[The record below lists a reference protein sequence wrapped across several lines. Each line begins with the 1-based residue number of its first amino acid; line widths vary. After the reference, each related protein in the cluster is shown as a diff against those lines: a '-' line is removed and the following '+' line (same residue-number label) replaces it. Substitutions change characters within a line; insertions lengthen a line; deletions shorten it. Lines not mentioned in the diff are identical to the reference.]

1 MSKVRSS
8 SIYLIE
14 AGWEVCNKV
23 GGIYTVLRSKA
34 PEMVEEWG
42 DQYCLLGPLN
52 KTQAA
57 IEFEE
62 EAIGDAVDDAAE
74 AMRSAGYG
82 VRVGRWQVSGRPRSV
97 LLDLEPLRQEAD
109 AQAVRVETLL
119 GIAIPREDE
128 LVMEVIA
135 LSVGIEKWLSHLGEA
150 QDEKNVLTHFHEWMA
165 AVALPLMKDAGWK
178 GKTVF
183 TTHATLIGRYL
194 AMNHDRFYSRLAE
207 FDADGFAS
215 EYGIAAQHG
224 LEKAAALGSDVFTT
238 VSSLTAQECI
248 HLLGRRPDVLL
259 PNGLNTKR
267 FQALHYLQQRH
278 AENRAKLHDFTMGYF
293 FPSYSFDLEQTLYF
307 FTSGRFEFKNKGMDM
322 TLEALSELNKQL
334 QASNSAKTVI
344 FLLITKKPTHNL
356 SVHALEYANMFREFK
371 VIARSVT
378 DEVRKHLA
386 EKLASGGRLD
396 LNDMVSD
403 YWRLRIRR
411 AQQAWNRDW
420 LPPIVTHDVED
431 DAADEVLGK
440 LRELQLFNNAHDKV
454 KVVYHPDFVNSTSP
468 LFGMEYEELI
478 RGCHL
483 GVFPSSY
490 EPWGYTPLETLAL
503 GIPAISSDLA
513 GFGAYAAEYRRLHQR
528 AGLYVVD
535 RKGKPREESVA
546 QLADMMFKFCQQSQR
561 QRIAQR
567 NRAENFAQHFDWG
580 QLIHHYHDAHKLAL
594 VGPEEDDG
602 LSS

>member
-1 MSKVRSS
+1 MTSARTKGT
-8 SIYLIE
+8 YLIE

-52 KTQAA
+52 DSHAA

-62 EAIGDAVDDAAE
+62 ESVGDAIDQAAD
-74 AMRSAGYG
+74 AMRAEGHG
-82 VRVGRWQVSGRPRSV
+82 VRVGRWQVSGRPRTV
-97 LLDLEPLRQEAD
+97 LLDLDPLRQESEDQAD
-109 AQAVRVETLL
+109 RIEALL
-119 GIAIPREDE
+119 DITIPRDDD
-128 LVMEVIA
+128 LVMDVVA
-135 LSVGIEKWLSHLGEA
+135 LSSGIEQWLGHLGAIHGAEH
-150 QDEKNVLTHFHEWMA
+150 VLTHFHEWMA
-165 AVALPLMKDAGWK
+165 AVALPLLKEGGWK

-194 AMNHDRFYSRLAE
+194 AMSNDRFYSRLDE
-207 FDADGFAS
+207 FDADAAAEEF
-215 EYGIAAQHG
+215 GIAAQHG
-224 LEKAAALGSDVFTT
+224 LEKAAAEQTDVFTT
-238 VSSLTAQECI
+238 VSSITGQECI

-267 FQALHYLQQRH
+267 FQALHYLQHRH
-278 AENRAKLHDFTMGYF
+278 AENRSKLHEFTMGYF

-322 TLEALSELNKQL
+322 TLEALAKLNERL
-334 QASNSAKTVI
+334 QAAESPKTVI
-344 FLLITKKPTHNL
+344 FLLITKKPTRSL
-356 SVHALEYANMFREFK
+356 AVHSLEYATMFREFK

-378 DEVRKHLA
+378 DEIRNHLT
-386 EKLASGGRLD
+386 EKLASGGELD
-396 LNDMVSD
+396 LNDMMPE
-403 YWRLRIRR
+403 YWKLRIRR
-411 AQQAWNRDW
+411 AQQAWNRNW

-431 DAADEVLGK
+431 DASDEVLNK
-440 LRELQLFNNAHDKV
+440 LRELELFNNAHDKV
-454 KVVYHPDFVNSTSP
+454 KVVYHPDFVDSASP

-528 AGLYVVD
+528 AGLYVVH
-535 RKGKPREESVA
+535 RKGAPREESVR
-546 QLADMMFKFCQQSQR
+546 QLADMMYKFCSQSQR

-580 QLIHHYHDAHKLAL
+580 QLIHHYHDAHHLAL
-594 VGPEEDDG
+594 VGEE
-602 LSS
+602 S